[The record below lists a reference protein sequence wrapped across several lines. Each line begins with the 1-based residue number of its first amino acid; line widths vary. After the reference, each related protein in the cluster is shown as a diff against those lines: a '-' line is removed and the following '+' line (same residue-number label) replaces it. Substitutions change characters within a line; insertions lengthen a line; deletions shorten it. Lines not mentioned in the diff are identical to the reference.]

1 MKKIFFS
8 FIISLILST
17 TGNASIKDSIFATV
31 GDKAITRSDIINEIK
46 IILILNNQ
54 TYSEEIKEQLDRTAI
69 QSIIKRTIKKIAT
82 EKYNLQYNQ
91 EDVFEELNL
100 LASNLDMDLDSF
112 KQTFITNN
120 LDFSSVI
127 DRIKINLLW
136 NSLIFSVYKDRISIN
151 IDEIDE
157 QLKIISERKNIKEYL
172 VSEIIIKPVSKDK
185 IKSTIENIKNEINIR
200 GFEKVAMEQSIS
212 ETSLLGGN
220 LGWISENVI
229 SKEFKSQIVKTPV
242 GNISDP
248 IFLPQGIVLF
258 KVRDIKNTEKIVDLE
273 KAKNNLVR
281 AEKMKILNMYSLSHY
296 DKLRRTISIVYF

>member
-1 MKKIFFS
+1 MKKIFS
-8 FIISLILST
+8 TLILSLVIAT
-17 TGNASIKDSIFATV
+17 IANASIKDSIFATV

-82 EKYNLQYNQ
+82 EEHDLKYSQ
-91 EDVFEELNL
+91 EDVFKELNL
-100 LASNLDMDLDSF
+100 LANSLNMDLDSF

-120 LDFSSVI
+120 LDFSSIVE
-127 DRIKINLLW
+127 RIKINLLW
-136 NSLIFSVYKDRISIN
+136 NSLIFSIYKDRLSIN
-151 IDEIDE
+151 INEIDE
-157 QLKIISERKNIKEYL
+157 QLKKIAKRKNTKKYL
-172 VSEIIIKPVSKDK
+172 ISEIILKPVTKDK
-185 IKSTIENIKNEINIR
+185 IKSTIKNIKNEIQIH
-200 GFEKVAMEQSIS
+200 GFEKVAIEQSIS
-212 ETSLLGGN
+212 ESSLKGGN
-220 LGWISENVI
+220 LGWINENEI
-229 SKEFKSQIVKTPV
+229 SKEFKSEITKTPI

-258 KVRDIKNTEKIVDLE
+258 KVRDIEDIENIIDLE

>member
-1 MKKIFFS
+1 MKKIFFC
-8 FIISLILST
+8 FIISLILLT
-17 TGNASIKDSIFATV
+17 TGNTTIKDSIFATV

-82 EKYNLQYNQ
+82 EKYNLKYNK
-91 EDVFEELNL
+91 EDVFKELNL
-100 LASNLDMDLDSF
+100 LANNLDMDLDSF

-120 LDFSSVI
+120 LDFSSI
-127 DRIKINLLW
+127 IERIKINLLW
-136 NSLIFSVYKDRISIN
+136 NSLIFSVYKDRLSVN

-157 QLKIISERKNIKEYL
+157 QLKLVSERKNIKEYL
-172 VSEIIIKPVSKDK
+172 ISDIIIKPVSKDK
-185 IKSTIENIKNEINIR
+185 IKSTIENIKNEINVQ

-212 ETSLLGGN
+212 ETSLKGGN
-220 LGWISENVI
+220 LGWISENEI
-229 SKEFKSQIVKTPV
+229 SKEFKTQIIKTPL

-258 KVRDIKNTEKIVDLE
+258 KVRDIKSAENIIDLE
-273 KAKNNLVR
+273 EAKNNLVR

-296 DKLRRTISIVYF
+296 DKLRRMITVVYY

>member
-1 MKKIFFS
+1 MKKIFFC
-8 FIISLILST
+8 FIISLILLT
-17 TGNASIKDSIFATV
+17 TGNTTIKDSIFATV

-82 EKYNLQYNQ
+82 EKYNLKYNK
-91 EDVFEELNL
+91 EDVFKELNL
-100 LASNLDMDLDSF
+100 LANNLDMDLDSF

-120 LDFSSVI
+120 LDFSSI
-127 DRIKINLLW
+127 IERIKINLLW
-136 NSLIFSVYKDRISIN
+136 NSLIFSVYKDRLSVN

-157 QLKIISERKNIKEYL
+157 QLKLVSERKNIKEYL
-172 VSEIIIKPVSKDK
+172 ISEIIIKPVSKDK
-185 IKSTIENIKNEINIR
+185 IKSTIENIKNEINVQ

-212 ETSLLGGN
+212 ETSLKGGN
-220 LGWISENVI
+220 LGWIRENEI
-229 SKEFKSQIVKTPV
+229 SKEFKTQIIKTPL

-258 KVRDIKNTEKIVDLE
+258 KVRDIKSAENIIDLE
-273 KAKNNLVR
+273 EAKNNLVR